1 MIINRNLYG
10 PIIIIARK
18 FLLLY
23 KSTFSRDSGKAR
35 LQSRLKNQESEQ
47 SRGGVSLTSIACW
60 RILPY
65 YHLYFPSHF
74 LPSLVLFLS
83 PAPPYCIPPTPSP
96 TSINYPKP
104 STGRGGEGDE
114 SVREKDKNFYAYF
127 MPTAA
132 EIRGR
137 HRLALICRSALPRI
151 GCGWNY
157 ELSML
162 IFLFHYGDFPSSQT
176 GGVHSSPS

>member
-1 MIINRNLYG
+1 
-10 PIIIIARK
+10 
-18 FLLLY
+18 
-23 KSTFSRDSGKAR
+23 
-35 LQSRLKNQESEQ
+35 
-47 SRGGVSLTSIACW
+47 
-60 RILPY
+60 
-65 YHLYFPSHF
+65 
-74 LPSLVLFLS
+74 
-83 PAPPYCIPPTPSP
+83 
-96 TSINYPKP
+96 
-104 STGRGGEGDE
+104 
-114 SVREKDKNFYAYF
+114 VREKDKNFYAYF

-176 GGVHSSPS
+176 GGRGVGCPPFPFLTTFAILYNSRDRVTIFSLRLFHETILFWFLIDRLVHFVDTVKYICISC